1 MSLRALVWAF
11 GQIRDGRVSKDS
23 AKLILLKLADR
34 ANDDGTCWPGR
45 ESLGLDVGISEITA
59 RAATKILED
68 AQLIQIERRKDA
80 GGRDLSNL
88 YHLLMAEGEGS
99 NFYPRGSNPYPQGK
113 NPDPRSSR
121 IYPESST
128 VISMSSDRAGF
139 LDRLRDLGVE
149 AEVIKKSGGGEQGIR
164 FRMAEEGARWWK
176 GSGLGKAYSLR
187 SLDHRLAGDID
198 QLVAAQRFADRKR
211 KSAGVLEKLAR
222 EQQSGKEIVR
232 WGNGYVA
239 AIASENEIRWRTSTG

>member
-11 GQIRDGRVSKDS
+11 GQIREGKISKDS

-68 AQLIQIERRKDA
+68 AQLIKVERRKDT

-88 YHLLMAEGEGS
+88 YHLMMVEGEGS
-99 NFYPRGSNPYPQGK
+99 NFYPRGLNSYPQGK
-113 NPDPRSSR
+113 NPDPRSSG

-128 VISMSSDRAGF
+128 VNQSSEPSLLAG
-139 LDRLRDLGVE
+139 LPAWAAECLETKNWNQRDTTRLQAAIDQFGDAVARVAQEMRE
-149 AEVIKKSGGGEQGIR
+149 A
-164 FRMAEEGARWWK
+164 AGARV
-176 GSGLGKAYSLR
+176 YVSLLIAEIEKR
-187 SLDHRLAGDID
+187 LDNQNPARARRDAAESQTRQSRGEEFWRL
-198 QLVAAQRFADRKR
+198 
-211 KSAGVLEKLAR
+211 
-222 EQQSGKEIVR
+222 VR
-232 WGNGYVA
+232 NGGYVQDL
-239 AIASENEIRWRTSTG
+239 

>member
-11 GQIRDGRVSKDS
+11 SQIRDGRVSKDS

-99 NFYPRGSNPYPQGK
+99 NFDPRGSNPYPQGK

-128 VISMSSDRAGF
+128 VNQSSEPSLLAGLPAWAVDCLEAKTWNRRDASRFQAIVDRFGDDTVA
-139 LDRLRDLGVE
+139 RVAQE
-149 AEVIKKSGGGEQGIR
+149 MQAAGGG
-164 FRMAEEGARWWK
+164 ARIYV
-176 GSGLGKAYSLR
+176 SA
-187 SLDHRLAGDID
+187 
-198 QLVAAQRFADRKR
+198 LVAELDQRFDNQNPTRRDAAESQTRQRRGEEFWRVVKN
-211 KSAGVLEKLAR
+211 G
-222 EQQSGKEIVR
+222 
-232 WGNGYVA
+232 GYVQDL
-239 AIASENEIRWRTSTG
+239 